1 MYGDG
6 GKFPREG
13 AYSERSREHSPF
25 GIGLDSIA
33 HFLEALDMFPDRRSC
48 NAKVIGQVL
57 ARYGLG

>member
-1 MYGDG
+1 MEMAGNFL
-6 GKFPREG
+6 GKELIRNAHENI
-13 AYSERSREHSPF
+13 ALF